1 MTIDYTQ
8 QLLDGINESR
18 SYVDHE
24 LEKQIIDRFGSLE
37 AFKNIAHLYIL
48 ETTEPAFIPMPE
60 EISHEFTYS
69 YEIQYRLRLKTP
81 EELAIN
87 QADAN
92 INHYLDASERERI
105 ELDEES
111 DLVDDVWKS
120 EDER

>member
-1 MTIDYTQ
+1 MTADYAQ
-8 QLLDGINESR
+8 QLLDSMNETR

-37 AFKNIAHLYIL
+37 VFKKVAHRYIL
-48 ETTEPAFIPMPE
+48 ETTEPVFVPMPE

-81 EELAIN
+81 EELAIE

-92 INHYLDASERERI
+92 INCYLDFSERERI
-105 ELDEES
+105 ELDEEPHF
-111 DLVDDVWKS
+111 VDDVRKS